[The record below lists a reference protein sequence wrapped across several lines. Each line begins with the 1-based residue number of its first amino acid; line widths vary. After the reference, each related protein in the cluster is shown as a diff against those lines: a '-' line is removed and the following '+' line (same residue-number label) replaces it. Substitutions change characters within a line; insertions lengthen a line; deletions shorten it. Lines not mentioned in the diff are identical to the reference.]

1 MEPLTM
7 EDYWRMWDKKMEE
20 IDNNDPWLVYV
31 AEKSKTSCA
40 PGGAQLVFKVQIR
53 FVPLGKN
60 YFFLGA
66 ALGAAL
72 ASTEGSSTPFRLTS

>member
-31 AEKSKTSCA
+31 AEKSKTSCM
-40 PGGAQLVFKVQIR
+40 K
-53 FVPLGKN
+53 
-60 YFFLGA
+60 
-66 ALGAAL
+66 
-72 ASTEGSSTPFRLTS
+72 